1 MQLNMAKKMTKIKV
15 TKRAVTVVELV
26 IVATLS
32 CVIMGVGMAMMSRSN
47 TQFKKSNDLISI
59 QRLMDNIIE
68 RIRSDVRSLNR
79 VVPSDDNNSN
89 NGNIDTIDNNKISFI
104 VIKASENDDAVNDED
119 VNDEDGIFNY
129 SKITYEFNPEEKTLY
144 RYETTDCNEYGDTNG
159 KGSDTKS
166 DFHGARQVI
175 SMNFEPI
182 FNSDFDEFGDKIDNP
197 QKKGDDFKCLNVAM
211 QIASNEYNSDDS
223 NASTLSIACQF
234 YSTCVESELRISKLR
249 EQK

>member
-68 RIRSDVRSLNR
+68 RIRSDVRSLKR
-79 VVPSDDNNSN
+79 VVPSDDSNSN
-89 NGNIDTIDNNKISFI
+89 NGNIDTIDNNKISFV
-104 VIKASENDDAVNDED
+104 VIKMS
-119 VNDEDGIFNY
+119 EDGDEVDDVDGMFNF
-129 SKITYEFNPEEKTLY
+129 SKITYEFNPDEKTLY
-144 RYETTDCNEYGDTNG
+144 RYETTDCDEYGNTNG
-159 KGSDTKS
+159 KDSDTKS

-197 QKKGDDFKCLNVAM
+197 EKAGDDFKCLNVAM

-249 EQK
+249 ESN

>member
-68 RIRSDVRSLNR
+68 RIRSDVRSLKR
-79 VVPSDDNNSN
+79 VVPSDDSNSN
-89 NGNIDTIDNNKISFI
+89 NGNIDTIDNNKISFV
-104 VIKASENDDAVNDED
+104 VIKMS
-119 VNDEDGIFNY
+119 EDGDGVDDVDGMFNF
-129 SKITYEFNPEEKTLY
+129 SKITYEFNPDEKTLY
-144 RYETTDCNEYGDTNG
+144 RYETTDCDEYGNNG
-159 KGSDTKS
+159 KDSDTKS

-182 FNSDFDEFGDKIDNP
+182 FNGDFNELGDKIDNP

-211 QIASNEYNSDDS
+211 QIASNEYNSEDS

-249 EQK
+249 ESK

>member
-1 MQLNMAKKMTKIKV
+1 M
-15 TKRAVTVVELV
+15 TKRAVTVMELV
-26 IVATLS
+26 IVAALS

-68 RIRSDVRSLNR
+68 RIRSDVRSLKR
-79 VVPSDDNNSN
+79 IVPSDSSS
-89 NGNIDTIDNNKISFI
+89 GNTNVIEEIDPNKVSFI
-104 VIKASENDDAVNDED
+104 IVRYSSEDEGNLPD
-119 VNDEDGIFNY
+119 KEHMY
-129 SKITYEFNPEEKTLY
+129 SKITYEFNPDEKTLY
-144 RYETTDCNEYGDTNG
+144 RYETTECNEYGENG
-159 KGSDTKS
+159 NESDTKS

-182 FNSDFDEFGDKIDNP
+182 FNSDYENGVKVDNP

-211 QIASNEYNSDDS
+211 QIASNEYSSKESDS
-223 NASTLSIACQF
+223 STLSIACQF

-249 EQK
+249 EQ